1 MHRSEDILFKDCLWG
16 ESLDYLNNIVP
27 YAEKIILVSGQPDS
41 GKTTLKQEIINNL
54 FGSFKI
60 FTTFGDPRATVASF
74 IQQVHLGFGLVW
86 DNNLPPDWEELRR
99 AVLNI
104 ADCNWILLIDDAEKL
119 SWDILNSLIDLY
131 ITLSSDDSNFR
142 LILFAKDCL
151 VNSIKNSPLKDF
163 FEIKFENINLKSLN
177 LEEMTVFLSDIMQLD
192 FDRKTLKKIYS
203 ASNGIIGKV
212 KQLAITENKIRST
225 EKNMMLR
232 NLLEKIISPPF
243 MRLIVCGCLLFIAY
257 IVFNFTQK
265 QYDTVEVVTK
275 VNKEANASISTLELE
290 TNNLEIN
297 QNQQLEYEQ
306 IYKKLYTDLKNNL
319 QEQLLNK
326 VLNLEEQLNKL
337 QQSTSLLETSISEKN
352 ISKNIKNN
360 INSHNNINNHHNNK
374 SPKNPQSLKS
384 AKNFYVLQLMASK
397 NEQSILNLIKN
408 YPALFAKIKYFSGKF
423 KPKEDLWFIATYG
436 NYNDPES
443 AIKDLKNLPPE
454 LRKLKPLVR
463 DYNSVKKLINN
474 KDK

>member
-1 MHRSEDILFKDCLWG
+1 MHHSEDILFKDCSWG

-27 YAEKIILVSGQPDS
+27 YTENIILVSGLPDS

-54 FGSFKI
+54 CGSCKI
-60 FTTFGDPRATVASF
+60 FATLGDPRATVASF
-74 IQQVHLGFGLVW
+74 MQQVHLGFGLVW

-104 ADCNWILLIDDAEKL
+104 PHCNWILLIDDAEKL

-131 ITLSSDDSNFR
+131 ITLSSDDSNFH

-177 LEEMTVFLSDIMQLD
+177 LEEMTVFLTDIMQLD

-212 KQLAITENKIRST
+212 KQLAITENKIKGA

-232 NLLEKIISPPF
+232 NLLENIISPPF
-243 MRLIVCGCLLFIAY
+243 MRLIVCGFLLFIAY
-257 IVFNFTQK
+257 IVFNFTQR
-265 QYDTVEVVTK
+265 QYDTVEVVAK
-275 VNKEANASISTLELE
+275 VNKEVNTSISTLELE

-297 QNQQLEYEQ
+297 PNQQLQYEQ
-306 IYKKLYTDLKNNL
+306 IYKKLYTDLKNDL

-326 VLNLEEQLNKL
+326 LLNLEEQLNKL
-337 QQSTSLLETSISEKN
+337 QQSTHILETNISQKN
-352 ISKNIKNN
+352 ISNNFKNN
-360 INSHNNINNHHNNK
+360 INQHNNNYTL
-374 SPKNPQSLKS
+374 PKNLQLSKSAKS

-397 NEQSILNLIKN
+397 NEQSILNLIN
-408 YPALFAKIKYFSGKF
+408 NHPALFAKIKYFSGKF

-436 NYNDPES
+436 YYNDPGS

-463 DYNSVKKLINN
+463 DYNSVQKLIKN